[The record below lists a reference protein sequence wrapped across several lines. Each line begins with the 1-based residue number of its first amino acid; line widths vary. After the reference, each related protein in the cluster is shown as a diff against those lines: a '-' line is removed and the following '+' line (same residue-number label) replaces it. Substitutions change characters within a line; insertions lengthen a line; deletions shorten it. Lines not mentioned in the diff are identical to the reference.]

1 MAAHA
6 ARVRAPRGA
15 RTRAAV
21 AIAVPTLFLFAALAL
36 SQGPPLRAML
46 YSLDDSGM
54 QGPQYMPE
62 INSGF
67 PRPWDQP
74 SGHPSLSSVQYMP
87 ENSTVKQLLLFLS

>member
-1 MAAHA
+1 
-6 ARVRAPRGA
+6 
-15 RTRAAV
+15 V